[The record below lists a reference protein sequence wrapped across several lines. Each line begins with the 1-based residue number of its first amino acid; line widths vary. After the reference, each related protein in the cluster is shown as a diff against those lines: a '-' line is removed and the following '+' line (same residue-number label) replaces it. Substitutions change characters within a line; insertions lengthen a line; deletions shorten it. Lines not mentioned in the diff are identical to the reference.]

1 MRVYTD
7 AGLWEVM
14 SNWDEVQHID
24 TKPYFLSD
32 KHQYLRPKT
41 KKRVQISSCIKL
53 WLNTLRG
60 LY

>member
-24 TKPYFLSD
+24 TKPYFQTPIFEAKD
-32 KHQYLRPKT
+32 EKT
-41 KKRVQISSCIKL
+41 C
-53 WLNTLRG
+53 TDFTMH
-60 LY
+60 